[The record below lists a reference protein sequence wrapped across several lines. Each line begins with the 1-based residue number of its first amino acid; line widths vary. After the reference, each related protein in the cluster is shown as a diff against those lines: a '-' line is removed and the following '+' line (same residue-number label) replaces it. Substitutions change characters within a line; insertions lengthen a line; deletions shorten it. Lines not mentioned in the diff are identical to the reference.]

1 MKFGKEKVDWRNM
14 EYRRERRSMSWRNG
28 RPLRSTNQLTEE
40 HSDDN
45 FCEGSVV
52 ESIG

>member
-1 MKFGKEKVDWRNM
+1 MAGWEAVEVD
-14 EYRRERRSMSWRNG
+14 
-28 RPLRSTNQLTEE
+28 NQLTEE